1 MRRKPL
7 PALAPAGGYRPAYR
21 DGTTMRPPIP
31 NDELTGFQDRYDA
44 ARMRATLSSRIF
56 GRVLEYR
63 ERVGSTNDVILD
75 LAEQS
80 APHGT
85 VCLADEQSAGRGR
98 RGYGWFSPPGC
109 GIWVSVLLRPRLPT
123 AWTPPLTLCAAAA
136 VAPVLEAA
144 AGVSVEI
151 KWPNDLLMGGRK
163 VAGILAESR
172 VVSGDAP
179 VIVIGMGINVNHTR
193 ELFPDELSTSATS
206 LRIESGRP
214 VGREELFL
222 DILASLESAYGHY
235 LASGPA
241 SLLTEVD
248 ARLAWR
254 GLTIEA
260 DSPVGAIGRV
270 SRIDDEGG
278 LVLDRQDGDP
288 LVIRSGSI
296 RLHRLGNHA
305 RP

>member
-1 MRRKPL
+1 MKLSSPSDES
-7 PALAPAGGYRPAYR
+7 AGSR
-21 DGTTMRPPIP
+21 
-31 NDELTGFQDRYDA
+31 DRYDA
-44 ARMRATLSSRIF
+44 ARMRAKLSTRVF
-56 GRVLEYR
+56 GRVLEYH

-75 LAEQS
+75 MAEQA

-109 GIWVSVLLRPRLPT
+109 GIWASVLLRPRLS
-123 AWTPPLTLCAAAA
+123 AARTPPLTLCAAAA
-136 VAPVLEAA
+136 VARVLEPA
-144 AGVSVEI
+144 AGESVKI

-172 VVSGDAP
+172 IVSGDEP

-193 ELFPDELSTSATS
+193 EQFPDELSATATS

-214 VGREELFL
+214 VGREDLFL
-222 DILASLESAYGHY
+222 AILTSFETAYADY
-235 LASGPA
+235 LTSGPA

-254 GLTIEA
+254 GLAVEA
-260 DSPVGAIGRV
+260 DSPAGAAGRV
-270 SRIDDEGG
+270 SRIDEEGG
-278 LVLDRQDGDP
+278 LVLDRQEGGP

-296 RLHRLGNHA
+296 RLRT
-305 RP
+305 

>member
-1 MRRKPL
+1 MKP
-7 PALAPAGGYRPAYR
+7 
-21 DGTTMRPPIP
+21 PPP
-31 NDELTGFQDRYDA
+31 SDDFEGFQDRYDA
-44 ARMRATLSSRIF
+44 DRMRAKLSSRIF

-75 LAEQS
+75 MAEQA

-98 RGYGWFSPPGC
+98 RGYGWYSPPGC
-109 GIWVSVLLRPRLPT
+109 GIWVSVLLRPRLS
-123 AWTPPLTLCAAAA
+123 AARTPPLTLCAAAA
-136 VAPVLEAA
+136 VAPVLETT

-172 VVSGDAP
+172 VVSGDEP

-193 ELFPDELSTSATS
+193 EQFPDELSASATS
-206 LRIESGRP
+206 LHIESGRP
-214 VGREELFL
+214 VCREDLFL
-222 DILASLESAYGHY
+222 AILASFESAYALY

-241 SLLTEVD
+241 SFLAEVE

-254 GLTIEA
+254 GLTVET
-260 DSPVGAIGRV
+260 DSPAGATGRV
-270 SRIDDEGG
+270 ARIDEEGS
-278 LVLDRQDGDP
+278 LVLDRQEGGP

-296 RLHRLGNHA
+296 RLHRL

>member
-1 MRRKPL
+1 MKP
-7 PALAPAGGYRPAYR
+7 PSPNGESAGLR
-21 DGTTMRPPIP
+21 
-31 NDELTGFQDRYDA
+31 DRYDA
-44 ARMRATLSSRIF
+44 ARMRAKLSSRIF
-56 GRVLEYR
+56 GRVLEYHD
-63 ERVGSTNDVILD
+63 RVGSTNDVILD
-75 LAEQS
+75 LAAQA

-109 GIWVSVLLRPRLPT
+109 GIWASVLLRPRLS
-123 AWTPPLTLCAAAA
+123 AARTPPLTFCAAAA

-151 KWPNDLLMGGRK
+151 KWPNDLLMGGRGDCEGRGGCGGRK

-172 VVSGDAP
+172 VVSGDDP

-193 ELFPDELSTSATS
+193 EQFPDELSASATS

-214 VGREELFL
+214 VDREELFL
-222 DILASLESAYGHY
+222 AILSSFESAYALY
-235 LASGPA
+235 QASGPS
-241 SLLTEVD
+241 SLLAEVD

-254 GLTIEA
+254 GLPVEA
-260 DSPVGAIGRV
+260 DSPAGSAGRV
-270 SRIDDEGG
+270 SRIDEEGG
-278 LVLDRQDGDP
+278 LVLDRQEGDP

-296 RLHRLGNHA
+296 RLLRDI
-305 RP
+305 

>member
-1 MRRKPL
+1 MKRPS
-7 PALAPAGGYRPAYR
+7 PSDESAESAGPR
-21 DGTTMRPPIP
+21 
-31 NDELTGFQDRYDA
+31 DRYDA
-44 ARMRATLSSRIF
+44 ARMRAKLSTGVF
-56 GRVLEYR
+56 GRVLEYH

-75 LAEQS
+75 MAEQA

-109 GIWVSVLLRPRLPT
+109 GIWASVLLRPRLS
-123 AWTPPLTLCAAAA
+123 AARTPPLTLCAAAA
-136 VAPVLEAA
+136 VARALEPA
-144 AGVSVEI
+144 AGESVKI

-172 VVSGDAP
+172 GAAGDEP

-193 ELFPDELSTSATS
+193 EQFPDELSATATS

-214 VGREELFL
+214 VGREDLFL
-222 DILASLESAYGHY
+222 AILTSFETAYADY
-235 LASGPA
+235 LTSGPA

-254 GLTIEA
+254 GLAVEA
-260 DSPVGAIGRV
+260 DSPAGAAGRV
-270 SRIDDEGG
+270 SRIDEEGG
-278 LVLDRQDGDP
+278 LVLDRQEGGP

-296 RLHRLGNHA
+296 RLRT
-305 RP
+305 

>member
-1 MRRKPL
+1 MNP
-7 PALAPAGGYRPAYR
+7 PTPNNELAR
-21 DGTTMRPPIP
+21 
-31 NDELTGFQDRYDA
+31 FQDRYDA
-44 ARMRATLSSRIF
+44 VRMRAMLSSRIF
-56 GRVLEYR
+56 GRVLEYH

-75 LAEQS
+75 LAEQA

-109 GIWVSVLLRPRLPT
+109 GIWASVLLRPRLPT
-123 AWTPPLTLCAAAA
+123 ARTPPLTLCAAAA

-172 VVSGDAP
+172 VVSSDES

-193 ELFPDELSTSATS
+193 EQFPDELSTSATS
-206 LRIESGRP
+206 LRIASGRP
-214 VGREELFL
+214 VGREKLFL
-222 DILASLESAYGHY
+222 DILDSFETTYGHY
-235 LASGPA
+235 LATGPSSFLA
-241 SLLTEVD
+241 EVD

-254 GLTIEA
+254 
-260 DSPVGAIGRV
+260 
-270 SRIDDEGG
+270 
-278 LVLDRQDGDP
+278 
-288 LVIRSGSI
+288 
-296 RLHRLGNHA
+296 
-305 RP
+305 

>member
-1 MRRKPL
+1 MKRPT
-7 PALAPAGGYRPAYR
+7 PSDESAGSR
-21 DGTTMRPPIP
+21 
-31 NDELTGFQDRYDA
+31 DRYDA
-44 ARMRATLSSRIF
+44 ARMRAKLSTGVF
-56 GRVLEYR
+56 GRVLEYH

-75 LAEQS
+75 MAEQA

-109 GIWVSVLLRPRLPT
+109 GIWASVLLRPRLS
-123 AWTPPLTLCAAAA
+123 AARTPPLTLCAAAA
-136 VAPVLEAA
+136 VARVLEPA
-144 AGVSVEI
+144 AGESVKI

-172 VVSGDAP
+172 IVSGDEP

-193 ELFPDELSTSATS
+193 EQFPDELSATATS

-214 VGREELFL
+214 VGREALFL
-222 DILASLESAYGHY
+222 AILDAFESAYGYY
-235 LASGPA
+235 LATGTVSFLA
-241 SLLTEVD
+241 EVD

-254 GLTIEA
+254 GLAVEA
-260 DSPVGAIGRV
+260 DSPAGAAGRV
-270 SRIDDEGG
+270 SRIDEEGG
-278 LVLDRQDGDP
+278 LVLDRQEGGP

-296 RLHRLGNHA
+296 RLRT
-305 RP
+305 